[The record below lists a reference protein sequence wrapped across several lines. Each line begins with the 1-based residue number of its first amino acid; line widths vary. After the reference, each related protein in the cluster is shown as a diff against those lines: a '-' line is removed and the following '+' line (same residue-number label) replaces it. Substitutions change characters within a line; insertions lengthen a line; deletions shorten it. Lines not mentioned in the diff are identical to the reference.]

1 MKKIVKLWIH
11 GCTNFEFT
19 IYNFVFIHPKLIKV
33 YHHLTKLDSKL
44 NLLTFIFLKLLF
56 QSLACN
62 LFLHIGLGNEKG
74 GTNKIGTAQSDE
86 ILTSVY

>member
-1 MKKIVKLWIH
+1 MWIH

-62 LFLHIGLGNEKG
+62 LFLHIGFGNEKG

-86 ILTSVY
+86 ILTSLY

>member
-1 MKKIVKLWIH
+1 MKNIVKVWIH

-19 IYNFVFIHPKLIKV
+19 NFCFHSSQIDQSLPSS
-33 YHHLTKLDSKL
+33 YETRFKL

-62 LFLHIGLGNEKG
+62 LFLHIGFGSEKG

-86 ILTSVY
+86 ILTSLY